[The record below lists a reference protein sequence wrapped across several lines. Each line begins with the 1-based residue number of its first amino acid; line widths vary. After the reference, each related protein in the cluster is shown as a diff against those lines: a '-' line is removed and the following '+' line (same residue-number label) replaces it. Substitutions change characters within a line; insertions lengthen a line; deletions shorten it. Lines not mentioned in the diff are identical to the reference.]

1 MIATTKSGIDIE
13 MEVFDGRSSPPRIAV
28 LFNSIENRTE
38 LLRAAALAGAL
49 PTLCRSFDELKQVV
63 QNDPVGVIVC
73 EDRVPQETFRRIL
86 DLTRQSTTPI
96 PIVVASRT
104 GEWEEFLLALRRGAF
119 DYLVLPPQLHEVKRI
134 LALALRETVASNG
147 DEKPSVV
154 DQLSAARLLLYEFRE
169 HVGTAIGSARAAL
182 QEPSPIRYSK

>member
-1 MIATTKSGIDIE
+1 MKATTKSGIDIE
-13 MEVFDGRSSPPRIAV
+13 MEAFDGRSSLPRIAI
-28 LFNSIENRTE
+28 LFNSVENRAE
-38 LLRAAALAGAL
+38 LLLAVALAGAL
-49 PTLCRSFDELKQVV
+49 PNLCRSFDELKQVV
-63 QNDPVGVIVC
+63 QSDPIAVIVC